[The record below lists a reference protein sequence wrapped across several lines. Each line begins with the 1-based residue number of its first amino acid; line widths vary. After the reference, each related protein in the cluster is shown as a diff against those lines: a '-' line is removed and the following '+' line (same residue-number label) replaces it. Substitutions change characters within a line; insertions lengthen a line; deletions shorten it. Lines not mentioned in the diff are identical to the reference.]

1 MRFALVALL
10 VVWGLFGIG
19 LVVFSPSP
27 PAPSLPSPY
36 ESLWRARDGL
46 PGTLGDLD
54 QLAARSD
61 GLGWQARIL
70 AARAHLTAG
79 DADGA
84 TTLFRNAFSLRP
96 TTALH
101 LELASALEAAERP
114 ADALTEWK
122 KLLPRS
128 EAVAAVKRLEKDP
141 LRQAGLLQTAGR
153 YSEAWGLVRLNTSAA
168 ARLTR
173 ARILV
178 GLGLSKDALPE
189 FESSLAQ
196 TPSDTQVQLE
206 YGRALERAKEN
217 EQALAVYRSLGAAG
231 GYQAGRLLEALG
243 RAQEAAAAYLL
254 SKDSESRWR
263 GARLLEDAGH
273 TEAAL
278 AIYLELARGTSRLR
292 DDAALRAYLLDTK
305 KGKTAEAKE
314 MAGLF
319 PPTFRWLLGT
329 YSPPAAPDSRPELWD
344 ANPDS
349 IGVADSLLASLS
361 SDGPAWAE
369 AELDLALPNAAPRD
383 KVAIA
388 NWFVAHGNYHLA
400 YEIATPLLSAQ
411 PARETYAL
419 SYPLAWWESVTHWAT
434 AYGVDPLLVLAVI
447 RQESNFLP
455 TAVSSSDARGL
466 MQLLPSTA
474 KWIAESKVKE
484 PFSEDRLTDPD
495 LNIRLGTWYLG
506 YLIRLFDSDVAW
518 AVAAYNGGQGNVDR
532 WTAAAKVDSKA
543 EFPGA
548 LVSSETREYLV
559 KVLDAWLTYRLLYPT
574 SSAGK

>member
-1 MRFALVALL
+1 MRFAVAALL
-10 VVWGLFGIG
+10 VIWGLFGIG
-19 LVVFSPSP
+19 LVVFSPNPST
-27 PAPSLPSPY
+27 PSLPSPY

-70 AARAHLTAG
+70 AARAHLAAG

-84 TTLFRNAFSLRP
+84 STLFRNAISLRP
-96 TTALH
+96 TTALR
-101 LELASALEAAERP
+101 LELASTLEAAGKP
-114 ADALTEWK
+114 ADALAEWK

-128 EAVAAVKRLEKDP
+128 EAVEAVKRLEKDP

-153 YSEAWGLVRLNTSAA
+153 YSEAWSLVRLNTSAA

-189 FESSLAQ
+189 FESYLAR
-196 TPSDTQVQLE
+196 TPSDIPVQLE
-206 YGRALERAKEN
+206 YGRALERAKEDD
-217 EQALAVYRSLGAAG
+217 QALAVYRSLGASG

-243 RAQEAAAAYLL
+243 RAEEASAAYLQ

-278 AIYLELARGTSRLR
+278 SIYLELARGTSRLR
-292 DDAALRAYLLDTK
+292 DDAALRAYLLDTE
-305 KGKTAEAKE
+305 KTKAAEAKE
-314 MAGLF
+314 MAALF
-319 PPTFRWLLGT
+319 PPTFQWLLGT
-329 YSPPAAPDSRPELWD
+329 YSPPAAPAARADLEGARPE
-344 ANPDS
+344 AVA
-349 IGVADSLLASLS
+349 VADSLLASLS
-361 SDGPAWAE
+361 SDGPAFAE
-369 AELDLALPNAAPRD
+369 AELDLALPNATPGD
-383 KVAIA
+383 TVAIA
-388 NWFVAHGNYHLA
+388 AWFVAHGNYHLA
-400 YEIATPLLSAQ
+400 YEIATPLLSTE
-411 PARETYAL
+411 PARETYTL

-484 PFSEDRLTDPD
+484 PFSEDRLNDPD
-495 LNIRLGTWYLG
+495 FNVQLGVWYLG
-506 YLIRLFDSDVAW
+506 YLIRLFDSDVAK
-518 AVAAYNGGQGNVDR
+518 AVAAYNGGQGNVGR
-532 WTAAAKVDSKA
+532 WEK
-543 EFPGA
+543 GA
-548 LVSSETREYLV
+548 SSPADFAGTIALSETREYLV
-559 KVLDAWLTYRLLYPT
+559 KVLDSWLTYRFLYP
-574 SSAGK
+574 SASL

>member
-27 PAPSLPSPY
+27 SAPSLPSPY
-36 ESLWRARDGL
+36 ESLWRVRDGL

-84 TTLFRNAFSLRP
+84 TTLFRNALSLRP
-96 TTALH
+96 TTVLR
-101 LELASALEAAERP
+101 LELASALEAAGRP

-122 KLLPRS
+122 RLLPRS
-128 EAVAAVKRLEKDP
+128 DAVAAVKRLEKDP

-153 YSEAWGLVRLNTSAA
+153 YSEAWGVVRLNTSAA

-178 GLGLSKDALPE
+178 GLGLSMDALVE
-189 FESSLAQ
+189 FESYLAQ
-196 TPSDTQVQLE
+196 TPSDTPVQLE
-206 YGRALERAKEN
+206 YGRALERAKED

-231 GYQAGRLLEALG
+231 GYQAGRLLEAQG

-254 SKDSESRWR
+254 SKDPESRWR

-278 AIYLELARGTSRLR
+278 AVYLELARGNSRLR

-319 PPTFRWLLGT
+319 PPTFQWLLGT
-329 YSPPAAPDSRPELWD
+329 YSPPAAPDSRAELRD
-344 ANPDS
+344 AKPDS

-388 NWFVAHGNYHLA
+388 NWFLVHGNYHLA

-411 PARETYAL
+411 PARETYTL

-434 AYGVDPLLVLAVI
+434 AYGVDPLLVLAVT

-484 PFSEDRLTDPD
+484 PFSGDRLTDPD
-495 LNIRLGTWYLG
+495 FNIRLGTWYLG
-506 YLIRLFDSDVAW
+506 YLIRLFDSDVAK
-518 AVAAYNGGQGNVDR
+518 AVAAYNGGQGNVGR
-532 WTAAAKVDSKA
+532 WEKGASSPA
-543 EFPGA
+543 EFPGTLA
-548 LVSSETREYLV
+548 ASETREYLV
-559 KVLDAWLTYRLLYPT
+559 KVLDSWLTYRLLYPT
-574 SSAGK
+574 SSAEE